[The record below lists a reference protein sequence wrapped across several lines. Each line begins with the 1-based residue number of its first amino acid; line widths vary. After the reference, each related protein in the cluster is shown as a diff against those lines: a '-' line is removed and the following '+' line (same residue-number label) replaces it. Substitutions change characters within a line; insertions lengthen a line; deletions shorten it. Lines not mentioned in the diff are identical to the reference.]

1 MISER
6 PSHVMSSQRDYGPER
21 TVVRSAGGAPAPA
34 SDFVYTD
41 CASTA
46 NQALTGTPT
55 LDGVATS
62 GKRVLLKNQSTPAQ
76 NGVYN
81 VSTAGVWSL
90 MAQARVVCVLNGT
103 TQGQTFFML
112 TAANTY
118 TAGGAY
124 YK

>member
-1 MISER
+1 MIDR
-6 PSHVMSSQRDYGPER
+6 PSKVLATVEPYGEGRTKVRD
-21 TVVRSAGGAPAPA
+21 AGGVPAAP
-34 SDFVYTD
+34 SDFMYAD

-62 GKRVLLKNQSTPAQ
+62 GKKVLLKNQSTASQ
-76 NGVYN
+76 NGLYN
-81 VSTAGVWSL
+81 VSTAGVWSKVG
-90 MAQARVVCVLNGT
+90 QPKVVSILNGT

-118 TAGGAY
+118 TTGGAY
-124 YK
+124 WK

>member
-1 MISER
+1 MSER
-6 PSHVMSSQRDYGPER
+6 QSQIMATQQPYGAR
-21 TVVRSAGGAPAPA
+21 WQNVRGIGGSVPADSEFEYA
-34 SDFVYTD
+34 D
-41 CASTA
+41 CAGTA

-62 GKRVLLKNQSTPAQ
+62 GKRVLLKNQSTASQ
-76 NGVYN
+76 NGVYD
-81 VSTAGVWSL
+81 VSAAGAWSL
-90 MAQARVVCVLNGT
+90 VGQPKVVSILNGT

-112 TAANTY
+112 TAPNTY